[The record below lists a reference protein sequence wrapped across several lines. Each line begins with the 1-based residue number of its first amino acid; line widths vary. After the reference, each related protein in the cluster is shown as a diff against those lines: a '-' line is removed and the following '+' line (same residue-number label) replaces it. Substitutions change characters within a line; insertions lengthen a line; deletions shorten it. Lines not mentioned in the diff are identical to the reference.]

1 MSQTAIPYQFERYL
15 VDRIEAGFAPDMNEF
30 VFAYLPS
37 LDVDLAIDRSTGLP
51 DERFIVHRQEV
62 DQVAR
67 LDDNTI
73 IYSVIVPSSFA
84 EFTFNALYLHDKN
97 TPNSCG
103 MIVHKLD
110 ETKETNMTITKSVA
124 QQYDGAA
131 ALANITIEP
140 ATWQI
145 DFQARLIGMDE
156 ARRLDALEIYGHT
169 AYISGFD
176 VSLVSADI
184 YQVGAG
190 VVHVGGLRAELKS
203 ATNIEVSSKPTGLYV
218 DVVREGTV
226 LSAWANTLTIKPSP
240 SALTDYVDENGKA
253 HYVTRLAGI
262 STAGAIVDWRL
273 FGGNNE
279 LERQDNHASDSD
291 IDGEVSAEKHIKLPQ
306 FWRAMSPSRL
316 VDKLWLSLAA
326 KIFPV
331 GAAIPWFAEVA
342 PDGFAIMKSQ
352 SFDIALYPEL
362 AKVFTD
368 GIIPDMRGCGVIGKV
383 DDEVVGAY
391 EEGEV
396 KSHSH
401 AGSVSSTDVGSK
413 TSSAAGTHSHTPSIN
428 TSGNTNPNGQAGYI
442 STAGDQYQRT
452 TSSGMSLSASGNHAH
467 SVAIGAHAHAIS
479 IALYG
484 ALKNTINHR
493 KVNWIVR
500 LA

>member
-291 IDGEVSAEKHIKLPQ
+291 IDDEVSADKHIKLPQ
-306 FWRAMSPSRL
+306 FWRAMSSSRL
-316 VDKLWLSLAA
+316 IDKLWLGLAEE
-326 KIFPV
+326 IFPV
-331 GAAIPWFAEVA
+331 GAPVA
-342 PDGFAIMKSQ
+342 WPSDTAPSGYAVMKGQ
-352 SFDIALYPEL
+352 SFNTTMYPALALLYPE
-362 AKVFTD
+362 
-368 GIIPDMRGCGVIGKV
+368 GIIPDMRGLTIVGKKEADMVLDYEADGVI
-383 DDEVVGAY
+383 
-391 EEGEV
+391 
-396 KSHSH
+396 SHSH
-401 AGSVSSTDVGSK
+401 AGSVSSVNLGTK
-413 TSSAAGTHSHTPSIN
+413 TSGGGGAHSHYTQHYYANANGGGNPAGFNNVTTAFQAWTN
-428 TSGNTNPNGQAGYI
+428 TV
-442 STAGDQYQRT
+442 GDHT
-452 TSSGMSLSASGNHAH
+452 HNI
-467 SVAIGAHAHAIS
+467 AIGAHGHALTIS
-479 IALYG
+479 AFG
-484 ALKNTINHR
+484 NTENTIKNR
-493 KVNWIVR
+493 KFNWIVR